1 MGSEPWAKQAKTNS
15 IMCTAHYKTTER
27 QYPEKK
33 NDDSSISKGSIVVEL
48 IIMVTPGGSH
58 RCLLS
63 MIRDLS
69 KKDVEYCWK
78 LCKSRVQPIPH
89 SYQYMQWQRT
99 YKKHTCYVRL
109 YLFLVSHR
117 PCQPI
122 LSTMWLWLMCFVIG
136 ARYSIFFVVT
146 SFCRFFP
153 HVTLWQSQHEL
164 CLRASPHADRYWQ
177 QETKA
182 FSAMNEAVRQR
193 CISLKGG
200 SYSPR

>member
-15 IMCTAHYKTTER
+15 IMCTTHYKTTER

-122 LSTMWLWLMCFVIG
+122 LSTMWLWLMFFVIG
-136 ARYSIFFVVT
+136 ARYIFSVT
-146 SFCRFFP
+146 LFCICFR
-153 HVTLWQSQHEL
+153 HVTPMTKSARTVPARLPPTQTGIDSRKPKRFQRWTKLWGRDAFPSRGKL
-164 CLRASPHADRYWQ
+164 LR
-177 QETKA
+177 
-182 FSAMNEAVRQR
+182 
-193 CISLKGG
+193 
-200 SYSPR
+200 